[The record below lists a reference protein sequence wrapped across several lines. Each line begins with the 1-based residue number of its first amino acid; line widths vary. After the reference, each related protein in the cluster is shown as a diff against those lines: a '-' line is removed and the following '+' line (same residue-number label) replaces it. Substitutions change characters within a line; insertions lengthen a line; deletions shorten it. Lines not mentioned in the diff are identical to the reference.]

1 MGRNYSLQA
10 LRAIAAVLVVFAHT
24 ITQINM
30 ASEINGYLG
39 YVLKTIESL
48 GGLGV
53 YIFFII
59 SGYIMSYTT
68 CDKKG
73 GRQEAISFLKKRFLR
88 VYPVYWICLSIMTIG
103 WAGGIF
109 LKSHDYSIYKV
120 IASYLLLP
128 FSDPYSGN
136 INPILSQGWTLMY
149 EIFFYFSFSVLLY
162 LDVKGLK
169 KVYYLFGF
177 YFCVY
182 FLGRFNFFPWIS
194 LNLFLQKPSFFLF
207 ILGMIF
213 FECQDVFRHLF
224 HNYLLRLFIVVI
236 CIFLLFYVFDPNCS
250 MKPDFIMYPL
260 SALIF
265 LLFNS
270 CNINNRTLNLL
281 GDSSYSIYL
290 THGFIVL
297 LFGNIIKR
305 LDVNYN
311 YALLFSS
318 LPFIFTIMIGVY
330 FYKYVETKVIYKSK
344 LIFS

>member
-162 LDVKGLK
+162 LDVKGL
-169 KVYYLFGF
+169 
-177 YFCVY
+177 
-182 FLGRFNFFPWIS
+182 
-194 LNLFLQKPSFFLF
+194 
-207 ILGMIF
+207 
-213 FECQDVFRHLF
+213 
-224 HNYLLRLFIVVI
+224 
-236 CIFLLFYVFDPNCS
+236 
-250 MKPDFIMYPL
+250 
-260 SALIF
+260 
-265 LLFNS
+265 
-270 CNINNRTLNLL
+270 
-281 GDSSYSIYL
+281 
-290 THGFIVL
+290 
-297 LFGNIIKR
+297 
-305 LDVNYN
+305 
-311 YALLFSS
+311 
-318 LPFIFTIMIGVY
+318 
-330 FYKYVETKVIYKSK
+330 
-344 LIFS
+344 